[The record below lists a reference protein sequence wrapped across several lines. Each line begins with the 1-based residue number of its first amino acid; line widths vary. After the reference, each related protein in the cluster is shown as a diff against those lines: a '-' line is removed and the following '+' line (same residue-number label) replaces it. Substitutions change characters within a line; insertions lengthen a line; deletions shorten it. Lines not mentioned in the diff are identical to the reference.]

1 MEHNNELNE
10 GQKQHLMHKLQEQ
23 AIELSQ
29 LDVEALIFE
38 SNQKRMKRAKQRI
51 EYMTQIS
58 NLVSEVMTISE
69 IFWAL
74 IQLDLERM
82 KNRNA
87 FDSKLDAY
95 RMESLGCNRRIVS
108 MLIESFLQSQSNR
121 FYLQLYLG
129 VFTGNSEF
137 DSENQQ

>member
-1 MEHNNELNE
+1 MEHNSELNE

-38 SNQKRMKRAKQRI
+38 SNQKRMKRANQRI

-58 NLVSEVMTISE
+58 NLVSEVMTLSE
-69 IFWAL
+69 LFWTL
-74 IQLDLERM
+74 MQLDLERM

-87 FDSKLDAY
+87 FDTKLDAY

-108 MLIESFLQSQSNR
+108 TPFMKPFPPI
-121 FYLQLYLG
+121 
-129 VFTGNSEF
+129 
-137 DSENQQ
+137 